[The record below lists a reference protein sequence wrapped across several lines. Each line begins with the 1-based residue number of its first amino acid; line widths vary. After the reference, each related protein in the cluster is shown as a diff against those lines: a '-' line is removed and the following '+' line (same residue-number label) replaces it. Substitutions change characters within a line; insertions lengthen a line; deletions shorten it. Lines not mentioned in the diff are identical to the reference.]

1 MTAEE
6 AIRVLWDIRQN
17 IDSDECY
24 INYRD
29 ALREG
34 IRALETISELEKRG
48 ITVDVIN
55 EYKTFEDECVK
66 RNWTLNSLL
75 EARGKQEA
83 KKPKQKEWIGCGNY
97 VGRCPNC
104 NKEIGSWI
112 NDIYCDICG
121 QKLDWSGV

>member
-6 AIRVLWDIRQN
+6 AIKHLELI
-17 IDSDECY
+17 IDNEAYSDHFQDVCRTAKE
-24 INYRD
+24 
-29 ALREG
+29 
-34 IRALETISELEKRG
+34 ALETISELEKRG

-55 EYKTFEDECVK
+55 EYKTFEDECVSK
-66 RNWTLNSLL
+66 GFSFKSLL
-75 EARGKQEA
+75 EAREKQIP

-104 NKEIGSWI
+104 NKEIGNWI

-121 QKLDWSGV
+121 QKLDWGEV